1 MFHSVSTVLIATKLL
16 DTSKLDYFWVDYS
29 TDILHAMPSGQ
40 ATCAEQGHPHCISV
54 MTCPQAESRLCLLKL
69 HSLSV
74 KYHIQL
80 IRLGRPPTYITRDS
94 EGSSYFKDTMAAHNL
109 QNTLRLQ
116 HWPVRSF
123 LTTAVHC
130 LTKLHLP
137 FTRLP
142 PLMV

>member
-1 MFHSVSTVLIATKLL
+1 M
-16 DTSKLDYFWVDYS
+16 DYS

-80 IRLGRPPTYITRDS
+80 IRLCRPPTYITRDS
-94 EGSSYFKDTMAAHNL
+94 EGSSYFKDTMAAHYL
-109 QNTLRLQ
+109 QNTLK
-116 HWPVRSF
+116 VAA
-123 LTTAVHC
+123 LTSSQLLDDCPTLSNKTPLAIHQTSTVDGLRRQIWFFVC
-130 LTKLHLP
+130 IYLSLKIDLHI
-137 FTRLP
+137 
-142 PLMV
+142 